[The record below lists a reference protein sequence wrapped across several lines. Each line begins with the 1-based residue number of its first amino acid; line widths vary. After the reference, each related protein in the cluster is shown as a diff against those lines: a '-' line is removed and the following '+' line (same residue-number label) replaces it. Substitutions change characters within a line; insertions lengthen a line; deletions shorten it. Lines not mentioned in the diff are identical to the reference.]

1 MIRAAYYCAVVMVMG
16 SAHRG
21 AHAQAGAVF
30 VGRPGQVI
38 ELIDLNG
45 DGDFLDFA
53 ESRVFADGLPTD
65 LNRITANGG
74 SLFVG
79 ASTSA
84 EIFVVR
90 DLNSD
95 GDALDFGEVILYGQ
109 LPPQVKAPQ
118 LAGLGSAPDGRLFAT
133 DATTGELYA
142 FVDPNGDGDAMDF
155 AETLLVAN
163 GLSAPTAVTIRPD
176 GVVLLAQNDV
186 NIPVRVL
193 QDRNAD
199 GDFLD
204 FAENLSYVE
213 TGPAVDDLFTATD
226 TLAFAIRTAT
236 GEVAALRD
244 GNGDDDA
251 LDVGEVVLYAA
262 GMDSPLV
269 VTSAGIGAG
278 SLFVAAGDVAG
289 TVYLVRD
296 VNGDGDALDFAEVI
310 PVATGLTQPTGIV
323 MVLAA
328 TLGCLKG
335 DVNIDTLVDF
345 NDVAPFVQILV
356 CASVPAD
363 PCPADVNGDGAING
377 EDVQAF
383 VDALFGT
390 AFLKRTPRDAPYRF
404 RAAPPPFSRDPTG
417 SARRTPAT
425 VRAR

>member
-1 MIRAAYYCAVVMVMG
+1 MIRAASCCAVVVVMG
-16 SAHRG
+16 SAHGG
-21 AHAQAGAVF
+21 AYAGTDAVF
-30 VGRPGQVI
+30 VVRPGQVI

-53 ESRVFADGLPTD
+53 ESRVFADGLPAD
-65 LNRITANGG
+65 LNRITANSG

-79 ASTSA
+79 ALTSA
-84 EIFVVR
+84 EIFVLR

-95 GDALDFGEVILYGQ
+95 GDALDFGEVIPYGQ
-109 LPPQVKAPQ
+109 LPPQGQTPQ
-118 LAGLGSAPDGRLFAT
+118 LACLGSAPDGRLFAA
-133 DATTGELYA
+133 DATAGKLYA
-142 FVDPNGDGDAMDF
+142 FVDANGDGDAMDF
-155 AETLLVAN
+155 AETLLVAD
-163 GLSAPTAVTIRPD
+163 GLSVPTAVTIRPD
-176 GVVLLAQNDV
+176 GVVLVAQDDV

-213 TGPAVDDLFTATD
+213 TAPAVDDLFAATD
-226 TLAFAIRTAT
+226 TLAFAIRTTT

-251 LDVGEVVLYAA
+251 LDVGEVVMYAD
-262 GMDSPLV
+262 GLDTPLV

-278 SLFVAAGDVAG
+278 SLFVAAGDTAG

-310 PVATGLTQPTGIV
+310 PVAVGLTQPTGIV
-323 MVLAA
+323 LVLAA
-328 TLGCLKG
+328 TPGCLKG
-335 DVNIDTLVDF
+335 DVNMNMLVDV
-345 NDVAPFVQILV
+345 NDVALFVQILV
-356 CASVPAD
+356 GASVPTD
-363 PCPADVNGDGAING
+363 PCTADVNSDGAING

-390 AFLKRTPRDAPYRF
+390 AFLKKRREIL
-404 RAAPPPFSRDPTG
+404 RAHSE
-417 SARRTPAT
+417 
-425 VRAR
+425 